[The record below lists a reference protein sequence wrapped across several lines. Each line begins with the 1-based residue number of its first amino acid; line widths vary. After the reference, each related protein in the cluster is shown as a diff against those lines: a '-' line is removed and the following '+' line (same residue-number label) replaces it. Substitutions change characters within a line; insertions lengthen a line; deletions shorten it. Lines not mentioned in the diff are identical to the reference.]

1 MEISEAA
8 TADYNEHTQE
18 FLKETVWA
26 GNCSS
31 WYKRGTRDGRIVA
44 IYAGSAFHFVESL
57 RKPRWEDYNYQYVGG
72 KGTNRFAYLGN
83 GFTRREA
90 RDGTVADTQTLDFE
104 SYWKLMELP
113 DIYD

>member
-57 RKPRWEDYNYQYVGG
+57 RKPRWEDYHYQYVGG